1 MDIKTNPK
9 NIKGMRGSWF
19 ATAPGFKEHL
29 PIMWSYEY
37 NGKTHILETGWMSL
51 LGTETKRNHF
61 RNFFKERI
69 DKDIP
74 VVLAEAKDKNKH
86 PHEKKQYQG
95 VFKARVIAYDPEIKL
110 EFKEML

>member
-1 MDIKTNPK
+1 MNIKTDPK
-9 NIKGMRGSWF
+9 HIKEMRGSWF
-19 ATAPGFKEHL
+19 ATAPGFDEHL

-51 LGTETKRNHF
+51 LGTESKRKQF

-69 DKDIP
+69 NKDIP
-74 VVLAEAKDKNKH
+74 VVLAEAKDKNIH

-95 VFKARVIAYDPEIKL
+95 VFKAKVLEYDPEIKL

>member
-1 MDIKTNPK
+1 
-9 NIKGMRGSWF
+9 
-19 ATAPGFKEHL
+19 
-29 PIMWSYEY
+29 
-37 NGKTHILETGWMSL
+37 MSL
-51 LGTETKRNHF
+51 LGTESKRKHF

-86 PHEKKQYQG
+86 PHEKKHYQG
-95 VFKARVIAYDPEIKL
+95 VYKAKVLAYEPEIKL